1 MRKHQFY
8 RPLLLILFLWG
19 NSSVALASEIG
30 VLATIKPLQLIVSQI
45 TLGVAPESSPI
56 LPPGMTPHDF
66 ALKISDLKRVKQAG
80 LVLWLGPEVE
90 PYLTKI
96 MNNKAA
102 SQQLNLSTLPAIQ
115 RLGLRSLAGG
125 RHHGHHE
132 DSELDPHIWLSPE
145 NGLHIAN
152 ALVEKLS
159 ALDGQNAH
167 LYQQNFADFKRDL
180 KQLDTFRNAFAKQK
194 ADYVVHHDAY
204 QYLEVAMGLMPAA
217 VVTSEPEVSPG
228 VRHLTELVELIRERN
243 IQCFVAGP
251 GLSPRL
257 VSLLFKGQPANSY
270 RVIELDALAGGPVA
284 SYVSFIKDL
293 SSRLSDCVG
302 GKAGGF
308 NPH

>member
-8 RPLLLILFLWG
+8 NPLLLILFLWG
-19 NSSVALASEIG
+19 NSFVALASEVG

-45 TLGVAPESSPI
+45 TQGVAQESSAL

-180 KQLDTFRNAFAKQK
+180 KQLDTFRNAFAKQQ

-228 VRHLTELVELIRERN
+228 VRHLTELVELIREQN

-270 RVIELDALAGGPVA
+270 RVIELDPLAGGPVA

>member
-1 MRKHQFY
+1 MLKRQFY
-8 RPLLLILFLWG
+8 KFLRFILLLWG
-19 NSSVALASEIG
+19 NSAVALASEVG
-30 VLATIKPLQLIVSQI
+30 VLATIKPLQLIISQI
-45 TLGVAPESSPI
+45 TQDVTQESSPL

-66 ALKISDLKRVKQAG
+66 ALKISDLKRIKQAD
-80 LVLWLGPEVE
+80 LVLWLGPKVE
-90 PYLTKI
+90 PYLVKI

-125 RHHGHHE
+125 YHHE
-132 DSELDPHIWLSPE
+132 NSELDPHIWLSPE

-167 LYQQNFADFKRDL
+167 LYQQNLAYFKRDL
-180 KQLDTFRNAFAKQK
+180 KQLDTFRNAFAKQQ

-217 VVTSEPEVSPG
+217 VVTSEPEISPG

-257 VSLLFKGQPANSY
+257 VSLLFKGQPASSY
-270 RVIELDALAGGPVA
+270 RVIELDALAGGPVT

-293 SSRLSDCVG
+293 SARLSDCVR

-308 NPH
+308 NPQ